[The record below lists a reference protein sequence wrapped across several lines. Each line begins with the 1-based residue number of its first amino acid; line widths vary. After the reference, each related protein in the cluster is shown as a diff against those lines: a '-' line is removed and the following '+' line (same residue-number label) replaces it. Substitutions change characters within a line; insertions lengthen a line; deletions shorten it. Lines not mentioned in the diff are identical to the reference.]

1 MMSIAVV
8 AVNPVIETGGQIAAI
23 VICLF
28 AFLLVV
34 VSLAL
39 HFALA
44 FAFTW
49 VRDKAERI
57 KKPRPGLESMNK
69 AMEAALGGVEPT
81 AIENPVVRAVAT
93 VPVKVHAAEQKVDQV
108 SDHVA
113 GALIELRART
123 FQAQAIARAFLAPGS
138 ARQKPAPELV
148 DKEGLEFKSPG
159 YRRLMEE
166 QAPEIPVA
174 SESGEGYAKTVTAA
188 QLKNVPSR

>member
-1 MMSIAVV
+1 MSIAVM

-28 AFLLVV
+28 IFVLVV

-49 VRDKAERI
+49 VREKSELV
-57 KKPRPGLESMNK
+57 KQPRPKLESVNK
-69 AMEAALGGVEPT
+69 ATEAALEGVEPT
-81 AIENPVVRAVAT
+81 AIENPVVRTVAT
-93 VPVKVHAAEQKVDQV
+93 VPVKVHAAEQKVEQA
-108 SDHVA
+108 SDRVA

-123 FQAQAIARAFLAPGS
+123 FQAQAIAKAFMAPGLIRRPS
-138 ARQKPAPELV
+138 APELV

-159 YRRLMEE
+159 YRRLMEQ

-174 SESGEGYAKTVTAA
+174 PESGDGYAKTVTAS
-188 QLKNVPSR
+188 QLKHVPSR

>member
-1 MMSIAVV
+1 MSIAVV

-28 AFLLVV
+28 TFLLVV

-49 VRDKAERI
+49 VRDKAELI
-57 KKPRPGLESMNK
+57 KKPRPGLESVNK
-69 AMEAALGGVEPT
+69 ATEAALEGVEPT
-81 AIENPVVRAVAT
+81 AIENPVVRTVAT
-93 VPVKVHAAEQKVDQV
+93 VPVKVQAAEQKVDQV
-108 SDHVA
+108 SDRVA
-113 GALIELRART
+113 GTLIELRART
-123 FQAQAIARAFLAPGS
+123 FQAQAIARAFFAPGLIRRKS
-138 ARQKPAPELV
+138 APELV
-148 DKEGLEFKSPG
+148 DQEGLEFKSPG